1 MRITRAYCVDLDE
14 VVTIDAA
21 RREFLSIEPT
31 PKRFEFLC
39 SDNACRKAGV
49 VVTGVNYTFNAE
61 EGAKHVAAYFRANNP
76 EKHRQDCE
84 WRKAANGDAS
94 DDPLPG
100 ETDEDARQRI
110 ARRKLTDF
118 VLSFDPTD
126 REGGDGK
133 SGPGEGGGGDNGEG
147 GRVGH
152 PRPTR
157 PRAEGPLGGHA
168 STRDLERL
176 VESYR
181 DARAKLS
188 DDEFR
193 ALTLRVK
200 KIGTLALGE
209 YFQPLPRCSEATV
222 DRIIYGGAT
231 LSDRYPKDGGRG
243 FKLKFYDKLNNLPVY
258 LYVSQADVDAYRHR
272 KYLYGIVD
280 KIPTHRFVRVF
291 ANGVIR
297 LSPSGK
303 SYSVEISHPRHLA
316 LVLAEPKDT
325 GTAGTKAH

>member
-14 VVTIDAA
+14 IVTIDAA

-31 PKRFEFLC
+31 PERFRFLC
-39 SDNACRKAGV
+39 SDDACREAGV
-49 VVTGVNYTFNAE
+49 AVTGVNYTFNAE
-61 EGAKHVAAYFRANNP
+61 EGAKHVAAHFRAHNP
-76 EKHRQDCE
+76 EKHLPDCE
-84 WRKAANGDAS
+84 WRKAAKGDAS
-94 DDPLPG
+94 DEPLPG

-126 REGGDGK
+126 REDVDGK
-133 SGPGEGGGGDNGEG
+133 SRSGKGSDGDNDGAG
-147 GRVGH
+147 SDGH

-157 PRAEGPLGGHA
+157 PRAEGPAGGHA

-176 VESYR
+176 AESYR
-181 DARAKLS
+181 DARATLS

-193 ALTLRVK
+193 VLTLRVK

-209 YFQPLPRCSEATV
+209 YFQPLTRCSEATA

-243 FKLKFYDKLNNLPVY
+243 FKLKFYDKIDNLPVY

-272 KYLYGIVD
+272 KYLCGIVD
-280 KIPTHRFVRVF
+280 KIPAHRFVRVF

-297 LSPSGK
+297 RSPSGK

-316 LVLAEPKDT
+316 LVLAEPKDN
-325 GTAGTKAH
+325 GKASAKE